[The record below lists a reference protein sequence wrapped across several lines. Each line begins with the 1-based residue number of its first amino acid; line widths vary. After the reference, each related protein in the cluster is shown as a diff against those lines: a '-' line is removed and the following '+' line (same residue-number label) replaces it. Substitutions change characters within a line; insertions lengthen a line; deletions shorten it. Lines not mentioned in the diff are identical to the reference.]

1 MKKLKPD
8 KQLIV
13 EIKEKIGD
21 EAFQRNFGK
30 GAEEILNE
38 LIQRSTITFEEEL
51 EKTIKEVLHKYPL
64 ICFERTIVDEIS
76 NLNCAWKR
84 KDLVSKVVRFN
95 DYSFVVVVSYKDN
108 KEDEAKIFVK
118 ILNVAAKETWK

>member
-8 KQLIV
+8 EQLIA

-30 GAEEILNE
+30 GAGEILNE

>member
-8 KQLIV
+8 EQLII

-21 EAFQRNFGK
+21 KVFQRNFGK
-30 GAEEILNE
+30 GAEEVLNE

-51 EKTIKEVLHKYPL
+51 EETIKEVLYKYPI
-64 ICFERTIVDEIS
+64 ICFEKTMIDEIS
-76 NLNCAWKR
+76 NLNCAWKQ
-84 KDLVSKVVRFN
+84 KDLVSKIVRFN

-108 KEDEAKIFVK
+108 KEDETKIFIK
-118 ILNVAAKETWK
+118 ILNVATKETWK